1 MWSLRM
7 EEFELHQIRQKK
19 SNPQHL
25 FFELLGVDSL
35 ETRLNNGYPN
45 FFLFQ
50 FLIVHLEE
58 ELLQNS

>member
-1 MWSLRM
+1 M

-25 FFELLGVDSL
+25 FFLKLLGVDAL

-50 FLIVHLEE
+50 FLIVHLGE